1 MVAYNFAAQFADEVR
16 SGRKSMTIRTAR
28 QNGHAVVGDELQLY
42 TAMQTKNC
50 RLLKRATCIFAA
62 SIVIERLRI
71 IVDGRVMSDPDE
83 LARADGFTDFE
94 RMKTWFTKHYGL
106 PSIHQPFRGELICWG
121 QGTAALLQEEA
132 I

>member
-1 MVAYNFAAQFADEVR
+1 MVAYNFAAQFAEEVR

-28 QNGHAVVGDELQLY
+28 KNGHAVFGDELQLY
-42 TAMQTKNC
+42 IGMRTKNC
-50 RLLKRATCIFAA
+50 QLLKRVTCIFAA
-62 SIVIERLRI
+62 SIVIEQKRI
-71 IVDGRVMSDPDE
+71 IVDGRVMPDPEE

-94 RMKTWFTKHYGL
+94 QMKAWFTKLYGL
-106 PSIHQPFRGELICWG
+106 PYSHQPFEGELICWG